1 MFVGLDLLMKNL
13 MVIKILMGI
22 KIMITMRVKMVTR
35 VVVLKLLVVMI
46 MVVVVM
52 VMIMVTVMVVV
63 DLNPP
68 QSVATTDKCKGGDGG
83 RGASENEIDIH
94 HNQGHHIRASPA
106 G

>member
-22 KIMITMRVKMVTR
+22 KTMITMRVKMVTR
-35 VVVLKLLVVMI
+35 VVVLKVLVVMI